1 MKDITIQ
8 NRLETVLGSHISGK
22 KGAEV
27 KEKPFSEMLKNSLSE
42 VNKLQ
47 RDADLAIRE
56 IAAGKDKDIHQT
68 MIALEKAEISFQF
81 MMQVRNKIIAAYQEV
96 MRMQV

>member
-1 MKDITIQ
+1 MKEITIQ
-8 NRLETVLGSHISGK
+8 NSLETLLGSHAKAK
-22 KGAEV
+22 KV
-27 KEKPFSEMLKNSLSE
+27 SE
-42 VNKLQ
+42 VEDNSFGEILKTSLNEVNQLQ
-47 RDADLAIRE
+47 KDADQAIQE
-56 IAAGKDKDIHQT
+56 LAAGNEKDIHQT

>member
-1 MKDITIQ
+1 MKEITIQ
-8 NRLETVLGSHISGK
+8 NNLETLFGSNLGEK
-22 KGAEV
+22 KVPEV
-27 KEKPFSEMLKNSLSE
+27 KGNSFGEILKTSLSE
-42 VNKLQ
+42 INQFQKN
-47 RDADLAIRE
+47 ADRAIHELAGGNE
-56 IAAGKDKDIHQT
+56 KDIHQT

>member
-8 NRLETVLGSHISGK
+8 NNLETLFGSHVNEK
-22 KGAEV
+22 KAPEV
-27 KEKPFSEMLKNSLSE
+27 KENSFGEILKTSLSE
-42 VNKLQ
+42 VNQLQ
-47 RDADLAIRE
+47 KNADRAIQE
-56 IAAGKDKDIHQT
+56 LAAGNEKDIHQT

-81 MMQVRNKIIAAYQEV
+81 MMQVRNKIIAAYQEI

>member
-1 MKDITIQ
+1 MKDISIQ
-8 NRLETVLGSHISGK
+8 NSLETLLGSHIREK
-22 KGAEV
+22 KLPEV
-27 KEKPFSEMLKNSLSE
+27 KDISFGEILKTSMSE
-42 VNKLQ
+42 VNQLQ
-47 RDADLAIRE
+47 KDADQAIQE
-56 IAAGKDKDIHQT
+56 LAAGNEKDIHQT

>member
-1 MKDITIQ
+1 MKDIAIQ
-8 NRLETVLGSHISGK
+8 DRVDTVIGSYIDRKRGPD
-22 KGAEV
+22 V
-27 KEKPFSEMLKNSLSE
+27 KENSFSEMLKNSLSE

-81 MMQVRNKIIAAYQEV
+81 MMQVRNKIISAYQEV

>member
-8 NRLETVLGSHISGK
+8 NRLETLLGSDVREK
-22 KGAEV
+22 KVPEV
-27 KEKPFSEMLKNSLSE
+27 KGNSFGKILKTSLSE
-42 VNKLQ
+42 INQLQ
-47 RDADLAIRE
+47 KDADLAIQE
-56 IAAGKDKDIHQT
+56 LAAGNEKDIHQT

>member
-1 MKDITIQ
+1 MKDIAIQ
-8 NRLETVLGSHISGK
+8 NNLETLLGSHVSSK

-27 KEKPFSEMLKNSLSE
+27 NVKSFSEMLKTSLSE
-42 VNKLQ
+42 VNQLQ
-47 RDADLAIRE
+47 RDADRAIQE
-56 IAAGKDKDIHQT
+56 LAAGKEKDIHQT